1 MLAPEEGKEFTIAGF
16 VGEEDALLKKVKSM
30 GLREGK
36 RIKVLKKNGRVYLL
50 KLDNTRIA
58 LDEELMKRFKLV
70 S

>member
-1 MLAPEEGKEFTIAGF
+1 MPPKEGQEFTIAGF
-16 VGEEDALLKKVKSM
+16 VGEEDALLRKVKSM

-36 RIKVLKKNGRVYLL
+36 RIKVLRKSGRVYLL

-58 LDEELMKRFKLV
+58 LDEELIKRFKLV